1 MKGATVRR
9 ENFDSLVDK
18 ADEVEKLE
26 WSADVDSSLGMVVKA
41 NDEFLIWGPASV
53 EVVDKEGDKIN
64 AQALEKALPQLLKR
78 ARLSYAHTDQIVG
91 RILEGF
97 ETKAEA
103 SVEIDGVEY
112 ERKNFPTDVLK
123 VDDQPSALFVAG
135 EVFDDSNQ
143 AEEVREKIEE
153 GEIDSYSI
161 SGEAL
166 VTQKQVDGDQVYDD
180 ILELDL
186 SAVTLC
192 EEGMNQGAKF
202 ARVSDQA
209 EVENVEYASGSV
221 DTDTSTDSTDA
232 TQTAKSMSKS
242 EEEPNGESNEE
253 FVKRSELPDSFVSK
267 DDVEDIAEKLFK
279 SHLPSSPLA
288 TKNHVEG
295 RIENVEGTEERVSA
309 LEDRVQKLRSK
320 LEQKG
325 GDYEDDEED
334 EMEEEEKQEDEM
346 EEDEMEDYEEEDE
359 MEDHDGG
366 HDDKSFSPEELKA
379 ELPEDVW
386 KVVSEYVPTDADD
399 KSVTKDEDE
408 EEDLQKEVE
417 EILSGEAVNE
427 TGVPTDDPEEDI
439 EKWVT
444 EKDDEDSST
453 ARSPALSMWED

>member
-103 SVEIDGVEY
+103 SVEIDGVKY

-123 VDDQPSALFVAG
+123 VNDQPSALFVAG

-192 EEGMNQGAKF
+192 ERKNC
-202 ARVSDQA
+202 
-209 EVENVEYASGSV
+209 
-221 DTDTSTDSTDA
+221 
-232 TQTAKSMSKS
+232 
-242 EEEPNGESNEE
+242 
-253 FVKRSELPDSFVSK
+253 
-267 DDVEDIAEKLFK
+267 
-279 SHLPSSPLA
+279 SSRIFRALRWPL
-288 TKNHVEG
+288 
-295 RIENVEGTEERVSA
+295 RITWR
-309 LEDRVQKLRSK
+309 
-320 LEQKG
+320 
-325 GDYEDDEED
+325 
-334 EMEEEEKQEDEM
+334 
-346 EEDEMEDYEEEDE
+346 
-359 MEDHDGG
+359 
-366 HDDKSFSPEELKA
+366 
-379 ELPEDVW
+379 
-386 KVVSEYVPTDADD
+386 VVS
-399 KSVTKDEDE
+399 
-408 EEDLQKEVE
+408 
-417 EILSGEAVNE
+417 
-427 TGVPTDDPEEDI
+427 
-439 EKWVT
+439 
-444 EKDDEDSST
+444 
-453 ARSPALSMWED
+453 RM